1 MTSNQTSQKKRH
13 PSEKGLKPMHN
24 AYYHRYTLHGKD
36 KLIPL
41 KTSDLKIA
49 IKRNIEVLENLSD
62 IKSHKEVYLYWLD
75 DILKT
80 ESDISIKSIGKLYIK
95 TIRQNGIKESTIDI
109 YKRMIMKF
117 IDTNGNLQITKITI
131 NHIDVFQGLFQNE
144 SKPLSPHYCNINL
157 RALKRFLNWC
167 KEREYLSKIPTIKQ
181 IRVPRPEP
189 KYINNI
195 EYEAIMDHLSPYM
208 NRVVHLYRSTG
219 MRLNEALNGEIRG
232 KYFVI
237 SAEKYKTNRTHSFPI
252 NDDLKAILVEMQDKS
267 HRGEYYSKAFKKA
280 CLKAGI
286 HDKHFHCL
294 RHTFALRTYLQ
305 KNDIYIV
312 KKLLGHSSIT
322 TTEKYADF
330 DIERL
335 SDDFPDLVNN
345 DPDHKTMNYGKF
357 IQPIISSYIS

>member
-75 DILKT
+75 DIFKT
-80 ESDISIKSIGKLYIK
+80 ESDISIKSIRKLYIK

-109 YKRMIMKF
+109 YERMITKF
-117 IDTNGNLQITKITI
+117 IDANGNLEITKITI

-144 SKPLSPHYCNINL
+144 SKPLSPNYCNINL

-167 KEREYLSKIPTIKQ
+167 KEREYISKIPVIKQ
-181 IRVPRPEP
+181 VRVPRPEP
-189 KYINNI
+189 MYINNV
-195 EYEAIMDHLSPYM
+195 EYEAILEHLSPFM
-208 NRVVHLYRSTG
+208 NRVVELYRSTG

-232 KYFVI
+232 NYFVI
-237 SAEKYKTNRTHSFPI
+237 SAENYKTNRTHSIPI
-252 NDDLKAILVEMQDKS
+252 NDTMKTTIVEMQNKS
-267 HRGEYYSKAFKKA
+267 HKGDYYSKAFKKA
-280 CLKAGI
+280 CLMAGLP
-286 HDKHFHCL
+286 DKHFHCL
-294 RHTFALRTYLQ
+294 RHTFALRTYL
-305 KNDIYIV
+305 KNNDIYIV

-335 SDDFPDLVNN
+335 SDDFPDLVTNE
-345 DPDHKTMNYGKF
+345 PDSKTMNYSRF
-357 IQPIISSYIS
+357 IQPMISSYIS